1 MRLTILLLLL
11 GASTASAQ
19 GGTDIYLVEL
29 RHAAGQI
36 TAAEPVNITNRKGYD
51 NQPAFS
57 RDGKSLF
64 YTVIDSS
71 GQADIFRYDVAAR
84 TTSRV
89 TNTIESEYSPTPL
102 RDGGI
107 SVIRVER
114 DSTQRLWKFRDDEA
128 TLLLPNVKPV
138 GYHAWLDDHWLA
150 LFVLGNP
157 NSLRIVKV
165 GNDTAAIAAYSIGR
179 ALQRLPKSRD
189 ISFVQR
195 GADSL
200 MHLRVFRARTG
211 RIDDLGPLP
220 RGGEYHVHLE
230 DGSILAAAGTKLFQR
245 SGTGWREIADFKTF
259 GPVSRIALSPDE
271 RLLAI
276 VIAEPSQ

>member
-1 MRLTILLLLL
+1 MRLTVLLLLL
-11 GASTASAQ
+11 GTSSALAQ
-19 GGTDIYLVEL
+19 GGTEIYLVEL
-29 RHAAGQI
+29 HHAAGQV
-36 TAAEPVNITNRKGYD
+36 TVGDPVNITNRKGYD

-71 GQADIFRYDVAAR
+71 GQADIFRYDVASRA
-84 TTSRV
+84 TSRV
-89 TNTIESEYSPTPL
+89 TNTPESEYSPTSL

-114 DSTQRLWKFRDDEA
+114 DSTQRLWKFRNGDA

-138 GYHAWLDDHWLA
+138 GYHAWLDDQWLA

-157 NSLRIVKV
+157 NTLRIAKV
-165 GNDTAAIAAYSIGR
+165 GNDTAVIAAYSIGR
-179 ALQRLPKSRD
+179 ALQRLPGTRD

-195 GADSL
+195 GADSV
-200 MHLRVFRARTG
+200 MHMRVFRAATG
-211 RIDDLGPLP
+211 KIDDWGVLP
-220 RGGEYHVHLE
+220 DGGEYHLHLNS
-230 DGSILAAAGTKLFQR
+230 GSILATAGTRLYQR
-245 SGTGWREIADFKTF
+245 AGAEWREVAEFKTL
-259 GPVSRIALSPDE
+259 GPISRIALSADE

-276 VIAEPSQ
+276 VVAEPPH